1 MFITSFHKSDLSM
14 SGTEPGKQRRFP
26 GFVLLFCARRLQIT
40 DTRGLLRWAKRIEG
54 VATLTALEKAFAR
67 EYVLDHNGTRAAI
80 RAGYAPGKDNANAA
94 ARASRLLK
102 KQAVLDEIAKH
113 EAEAAK
119 EFVLTRDGVINR
131 YREIY
136 ERCMDAKPVMAW
148 DSIQHKYVPTGVWQF
163 DARGAMKAL
172 GSIAVMAGL
181 GKPEKPDSDDGYE
194 SLLAALEEDSKREKR
209 EKSDGMAGAV

>member
-1 MFITSFHKSDLSM
+1 M
-14 SGTEPGKQRRFP
+14 
-26 GFVLLFCARRLQIT
+26 
-40 DTRGLLRWAKRIEG
+40 AKK
-54 VATLTALEKAFAR
+54 LTAMEAAFAR

-102 KQAVLDEIAKH
+102 RQAVLDRIAEHESEIAR
-113 EAEAAK
+113 
-119 EFVLTRDGVINR
+119 EFVLTRDGLINR

-136 ERCMDAKPVMAW
+136 ERCMEATPVLSW
-148 DSIQHKYVPTGVWQF
+148 DSSKHEYVESGFWQF

-181 GKPEKPDSDDGYE
+181 GKPESKDGQNDGYE
-194 SLLAALEEDSKREKR
+194 ALIEALERDKEREKR
-209 EKSDGMAGAV
+209 K